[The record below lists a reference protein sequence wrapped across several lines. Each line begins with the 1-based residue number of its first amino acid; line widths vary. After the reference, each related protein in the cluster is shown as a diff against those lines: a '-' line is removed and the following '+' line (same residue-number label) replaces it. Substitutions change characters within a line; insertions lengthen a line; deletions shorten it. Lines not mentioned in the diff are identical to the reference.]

1 MDYAGGMPDRC
12 AADQKRDLAF
22 GELAEIDT
30 SASIRDGEQT
40 GRDVVQDDSLQG
52 SIALSWVV
60 IRDKHRYALFVVS
73 SVRPAAGLARKKTTQ
88 PRILRMAVEPA
99 LCECMPGV
107 DAGSACHDLVEGRVS
122 TLTARF
128 CGGRP
133 QDQRRAVTRRL
144 IDRMSL

>member
-22 GELAEIDT
+22 GDLAEIDT

-60 IRDKHRYALFVVS
+60 IRDKHGYALFVVS
-73 SVRPAAGLARKKTTQ
+73 SVRPAQALRERK
-88 PRILRMAVEPA
+88 PLN
-99 LCECMPGV
+99 
-107 DAGSACHDLVEGRVS
+107 RVS
-122 TLTARF
+122 SGWRLNPRCVSVCRVSMLVLLVTIWSRGV
-128 CGGRP
+128 C
-133 QDQRRAVTRRL
+133 RR
-144 IDRMSL
+144 